1 MIWEKKTELIRL
13 GNQRDNSTEAKREFQ
28 QYVLDNI
35 EEFDMQ
41 AWDMFAEL
49 SDILIDEMKDDYEY
63 WERVYPYLIGVDCN
77 DEGFGFRSGM
87 RIAMLQTICEDELK
101 LNEKL

>member
-13 GNQRDNSTEAKREFQ
+13 GNQSNISLAAKKEFQ

-41 AWDMFAEL
+41 SWDMISVL
-49 SDILIDEMKDDYEY
+49 SGIIIEEMKDDYEY
-63 WERVYPYLIGVDCN
+63 WEKVYPHLIKVDCT
-77 DEGFGFRSGM
+77 DEGFGFGSGM

-101 LNEKL
+101 LK

>member
-13 GNQRDNSTEAKREFQ
+13 GNQRDRNIEAKREFQ

-35 EEFDMQ
+35 EEFDAQ

-49 SDILIDEMKDDYEY
+49 SDILIDEMKDDYGY
-63 WERVYPYLIGVDCN
+63 WERVYPHLIKVDCN

-101 LNEKL
+101 LK

>member
-1 MIWEKKTELIRL
+1 MMGEKKTEMIML
-13 GNQRDNSTEAKREFQ
+13 GNRRDESDEARKEYQR
-28 QYVLDNI
+28 YVLDNI

-41 AWDMFAEL
+41 SWDMFAEL

-63 WERVYPYLIGVDCN
+63 WERVYPHLIKVDCN
-77 DEGFGFRSGM
+77 YEGFGLRSGM

-101 LNEKL
+101 LK